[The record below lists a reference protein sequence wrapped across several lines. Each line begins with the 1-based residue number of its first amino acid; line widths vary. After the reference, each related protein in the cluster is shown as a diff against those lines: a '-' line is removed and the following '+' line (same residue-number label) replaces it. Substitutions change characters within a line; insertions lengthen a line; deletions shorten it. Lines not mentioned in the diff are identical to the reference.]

1 MRRAALI
8 PVLAAIAF
16 GVAGCG
22 GGETVSP
29 LPETVVGTVPAA
41 TTAAPTTA
49 LKGDAAAGKAVFAS
63 SGCASCHTLMAAG
76 ATGTVGPNLDQRK
89 PAFDLVVDRVA
100 NGRGV
105 MPPFGG
111 QLKEQQIADV
121 AAYVSENAGG

>member
-22 GGETVSP
+22 GAETVSP
-29 LPETVVGTVPAA
+29 APETVVGTLPAA
-41 TTAAPTTA
+41 TTTAPTTG
-49 LKGDAAAGKAVFAS
+49 LKGDATAGKSVFAS
-63 SGCASCHTLMAAG
+63 SGCASCHTLKAAG
-76 ATGTVGPNLDQRK
+76 ATGTVGPNLDETK
-89 PAFDLVVDRVA
+89 PAVDRIVDRVT

-105 MPPFGG
+105 MPPFKGT
-111 QLKEQQIADV
+111 LKEQQIADV